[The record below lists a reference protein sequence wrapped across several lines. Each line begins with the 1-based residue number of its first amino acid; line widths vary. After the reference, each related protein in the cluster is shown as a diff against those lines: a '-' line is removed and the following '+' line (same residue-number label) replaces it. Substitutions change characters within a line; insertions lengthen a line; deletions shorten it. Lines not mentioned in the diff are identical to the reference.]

1 MMRVRWLPRDLA
13 GWWVLGPRVLRLAPR
28 VRLIARLGRLEVVIR
43 RG

>member
-1 MMRVRWLPRDLA
+1 MPRSLA
-13 GWWVLGPRVLRLAPR
+13 GWWLLGPRVLRSAPR